1 MIWICEVLSCPPSPS
16 EREFSVDDSEK
27 SLGALVCLKFGKA
40 RRTSLRRLACWRR
53 CARKR
58 MRLFWLRG
66 ELHGWLSRVHVRK
79 GSNFPLHEEEIASY
93 RLVTSGIVT
102 EGRAVLCNSLKL
114 AADEQTTG
122 ARAAP
127 RARVEDQSFGRRPRE
142 AHTPRLTPLCIA
154 RFIAAPAPG
163 SDTTSWR

>member
-1 MIWICEVLSCPPSPS
+1 M
-16 EREFSVDDSEK
+16 
-27 SLGALVCLKFGKA
+27 CLKFGKA

-58 MRLFWLRG
+58 MRLFCLRG
-66 ELHGWLSRVHVRK
+66 ELHCWLSRVHVRK

-127 RARVEDQSFGRRPRE
+127 RARVEDQSVGRRPRE
-142 AHTPRLTPLCIA
+142 ARTPRLTPLCIA
-154 RFIAAPAPG
+154 RFIAAPHLAWTRRAG
-163 SDTTSWR
+163 GELISASRVSLRFASLAV